1 MMRLATNL
9 TGQLWVSIYATSRE
23 DATAM
28 QNEIVTLGPSRP
40 GVQRPQYVDRRRV
53 MTEMVRLS
61 EEIEGI
67 I

>member
-1 MMRLATNL
+1 MRLATNL
-9 TGQLWVSIYATSRE
+9 TGQLWVSIYAASRE

-28 QNEIVTLGPSRP
+28 QNEILTFTPSRP
-40 GVQRPQYVDRRRV
+40 GVQRLQYVDRRRV
-53 MTEMVRLS
+53 MTEMVRLG